1 MNNDLIS
8 RSALLERL
16 RTEREEIAITSQ
28 YNIGYTNGLTMAQSI
43 ALAASAVEPE
53 RPKGRWISVTERTP
67 SEADGTVWVCLADV
81 FPYNEKEPYID
92 AKHDRRITEA
102 FYSQFGKR
110 WYKDGAVFPDGV
122 VTHWMEKPEPPKE
135 DAE

>member
-1 MNNDLIS
+1 MKRSEAFWILNEMYELANEAQKQALDIARRDIEFVDLMPDVPV
-8 RSALLERL
+8 
-16 RTEREEIAITSQ
+16 Q
-28 YNIGYTNGLTMAQSI
+28 
-43 ALAASAVEPE
+43 
-53 RPKGRWISVTERTP
+53 RWISVTERTP

-102 FYSQFGKR
+102 FYSQFSKS
-110 WYKDGAVFPDGV
+110 WYKDGAVFPDGI
-122 VTHWMEKPEPPKE
+122 VTHWMEKPQPPKE